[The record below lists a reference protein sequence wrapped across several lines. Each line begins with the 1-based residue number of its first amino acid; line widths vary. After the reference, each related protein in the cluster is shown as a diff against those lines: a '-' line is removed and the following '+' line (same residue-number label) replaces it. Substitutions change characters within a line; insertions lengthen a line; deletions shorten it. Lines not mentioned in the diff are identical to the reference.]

1 MSDVEV
7 KGLDPQTSKQWVDEG
22 KAVLIDVREQ
32 SEYDQANI
40 PGATL
45 VPLSAFNLADLPAD
59 KDKIAIYHC
68 RSGQRTATY
77 FGLFLETG
85 YKEIYHMDGGILAW
99 HQAGLPVTTAE

>member
-32 SEYDQANI
+32 SEYDQASI

-45 VPLSAFNLADLPAD
+45 VPESFGSACGA
-59 KDKIAIYHC
+59 
-68 RSGQRTATY
+68 R
-77 FGLFLETG
+77 
-85 YKEIYHMDGGILAW
+85 
-99 HQAGLPVTTAE
+99 